1 MSETAYST
9 RRDELETYFDRTA
22 AEAWS
27 RLTTD
32 APVSKIRQTVRA
44 GRDRMRAQLLSWLPQ
59 DLSGRRI
66 LDAGCGTGAF
76 AVELAQRGADVVA
89 VDVARSLID
98 VAEERSP
105 TDLKS
110 RLTFVVGDM
119 LSAEHGTFDHVVAMD
134 SLIHYEPAQIT
145 AALGLLAQRTNH
157 SMVFTF
163 APATPAL
170 RLMHAVGRSFPR
182 SDRAPAIVPVNHGNL
197 ARKVDDHPALSTW
210 AMARDGRIKAG
221 FYISHGQE
229 LSRA

>member
-145 AALGLLAQRTNH
+145 AALGLLAQRKVI
-157 SMVFTF
+157 SEV
-163 APATPAL
+163 
-170 RLMHAVGRSFPR
+170 RPR
-182 SDRAPAIVPVNHGNL
+182 TGHR
-197 ARKVDDHPALSTW
+197 ARKPRQS
-210 AMARDGRIKAG
+210 RPEGRRSSSVINLGNGA
-221 FYISHGQE
+221 
-229 LSRA
+229 